1 MGGDT
6 DQSPFTITYRAT
18 VATDLVVKAT
28 PGFLHSI
35 IIGKDVS
42 GGIVEVSDD
51 AADGDGDIKVYLE
64 DPDVGTYLVDAMF
77 TTGICADITT
87 QTNVSFVW
95 R

>member
-6 DQSPFTITYRAT
+6 DQSPFTITYQA
-18 VATDLVVKAT
+18 AAKANLVVKAT
-28 PGFLHSI
+28 QGFLHAI
-35 IIGKDVS
+35 IIGLDVS
-42 GGIVEVSDD
+42 GGIVEVSDH
-51 AADGDGDIKVYLE
+51 ASDGDGNVKVYLE